1 MILETRDLK
10 YITATFKFRPE
21 APQNYNMIWS
31 LHGLFCRRG
40 GGILLPF
47 TSHSRWML
55 TLYLLWNNTLLS
67 KHAGKAS
74 LYSSTSRLPLA
85 TTGRRHSEHRGL
97 GSRYSHNK
105 ISSQPDQ
112 REKGVL
118 QGSSQGQAL
127 ATKCPQVSSLH
138 STDVTLWR
146 DGVISKGIALEG
158 NKTDKNRKSVYLS
171 GINSRVGEISSTEVS
186 RQWLYSVYTIIHPG
200 KQRGVEHWKQLT
212 NCSEYK
218 VNLKF
223 QKLKC

>member
-1 MILETRDLK
+1 M
-10 YITATFKFRPE
+10 ASS
-21 APQNYNMIWS
+21 A
-31 LHGLFCRRG
+31 G
-40 GGILLPF
+40 GEEVSCCLSHGILDEC
-47 TSHSRWML
+47 SHSIHSETIL
-55 TLYLLWNNTLLS
+55 SLLS

-74 LYSSTSRLPLA
+74 LYSPTSRLPLA

-112 REKGVL
+112 GEKGVL

-138 STDVTLWR
+138 STDVTLRR

-171 GINSRVGEISSTEVS
+171 GINSRVGE
-186 RQWLYSVYTIIHPG
+186 
-200 KQRGVEHWKQLT
+200 KNQLT
-212 NCSEYK
+212 
-218 VNLKF
+218 
-223 QKLKC
+223 